1 MLAPRCPVIHRTAR
15 RESCSASE
23 TFGPA
28 PRVGRGLPI
37 PWVGRPRPLTRKP
50 YSMILNTKTIDPAG
64 NASPRATLVRS
75 LGIAA
80 VFIIPALVMRFS
92 GMDARPVLL
101 LLIYGAAVIGASFL
115 LAWAAEAAQIDVS
128 GGLAI
133 AVLALIAVLPEYAV
147 DLYYA
152 FTSGHNPV
160 YVQYA
165 AANMT
170 GSNRLLMGIGWP
182 VVVLIAVVVARK
194 STGKPAR
201 ALDLEPGNRVELGF
215 LLIAGIAAFLIPVS
229 GHIHLIFGVALLAW
243 FGFYLYKLS
252 RGDVEEPDLI
262 GAAAAI
268 GGLPDRARRITVVAM
283 FGVAAAVI
291 LACAKP
297 FANSLIDAGTE
308 LGVDQFLLVQWLAP
322 LASEAPEFVIAIL
335 FAARGK
341 GTAAIATLI
350 SSKVNQWTLL
360 VGSLPLAYLLGG
372 GGTTL
377 VLDPRQIEEM
387 LLTPTQT
394 LMGVAVIL
402 ALRFHRW
409 SAWALLALFVIQ
421 FPITSTTGRLILC
434 GAYAV
439 IALGALV
446 VNRGHLL
453 PTLTAPFIRRDLRR
467 HSRTDRDAATVPPNL
482 GIDGGSAP
490 VKRT

>member
-1 MLAPRCPVIHRTAR
+1 MTPNTEIIDSANTA
-15 RESCSASE
+15 ES
-23 TFGPA
+23 
-28 PRVGRGLPI
+28 
-37 PWVGRPRPLTRKP
+37 
-50 YSMILNTKTIDPAG
+50 
-64 NASPRATLVRS
+64 RATLVRP

-80 VFIIPALVMRFS
+80 GFVLPALVLRFS
-92 GMDARPVLL
+92 GIHAAPVLSL
-101 LLIYGAAVIGASFL
+101 VIYGAAVIGASFL

-152 FTSGHNPV
+152 YTSGHNPV

-182 VVVLIAVVVARK
+182 VVVLIAVAVARK
-194 STGKPAR
+194 TTGKPAR
-201 ALDLEPGNRVELGF
+201 ALDLEPSNRVELGF

-229 GHIHLIFGVALLAW
+229 GQIHLVLGLGLLGW

-252 RGDVEEPDLI
+252 RGDVEEPELI
-262 GAAAAI
+262 GAAAAL
-268 GGLPDRARRITVVAM
+268 GQLPNRARRITVVAM
-283 FGVAAAVI
+283 FVSAAAII

-297 FANSLIDAGTE
+297 FANSLIDAGTQ

-322 LASEAPEFVIAIL
+322 LASEAPEFIIAII

-360 VGSLPLAYLLGG
+360 VGSLPLAHLLGG
-372 GGTTL
+372 GSTAL
-377 VLDPRQIEEM
+377 VLDHRQIEEM
-387 LLTPTQT
+387 LLTATQT
-394 LMGVAVIL
+394 LMGVAMIL

-409 SAWALLALFVIQ
+409 SAWALLGLFVVQ

-434 GAYAV
+434 GTYAV
-439 IALGALV
+439 LALTAMV
-446 VNRGHLL
+446 VDRDHLL
-453 PTLTAPFIRRDLRR
+453 STLTAPFTRRSTR
-467 HSRTDRDAATVPPNL
+467 HGGHPHSEHPSSTATT
-482 GIDGGSAP
+482 AH
-490 VKRT
+490 